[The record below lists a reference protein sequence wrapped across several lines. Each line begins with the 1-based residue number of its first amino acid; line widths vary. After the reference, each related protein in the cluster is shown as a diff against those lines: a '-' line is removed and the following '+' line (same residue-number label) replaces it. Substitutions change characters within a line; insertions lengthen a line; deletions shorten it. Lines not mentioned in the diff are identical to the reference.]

1 MIRFSKKIVFGFFCT
16 GVLLSACVLPE
27 KEDPFERLSEE
38 KVETISG
45 KIFPFSVSV
54 STRATHRLEESG
66 KLQAYLASKVVRLE
80 DFEGRIVE
88 VDGVFR
94 TEKMRPIFW
103 VEKIRLKDIEAKKA
117 KEVLDLV
124 FETKKFRFV
133 YPKEWEYTTAP
144 NGTAYF
150 LDKTDQARR
159 VFLTFSV
166 EELNEKD
173 KKDDPNILIANLAG
187 TKEVA
192 EDDLKREREKIVL
205 FSNIYDKK
213 YTFIFTHAFEEFEK
227 KKAFFKLLNSLVEGE
242 ENIQKLKDEA
252 LKKLAEEEKA
262 KLEAEEKAAADLA
275 LVKEAERKSQ
285 ALLEKSKETDSS
297 LLSKIFGEKDTKKEE
312 VVAVDVFETE
322 ALSDVEN
329 EKVTEI
335 IKNTSFENLINEKAF
350 VYESAYYK
358 FSMKVPYGFWF
369 RNFGAGEDI
378 IAQIGFSNQAFTTP
392 AESKFWLQIL
402 GTQTKVEKIIEKK
415 EGEKIILEVPRT
427 DKSFFELS
435 GPVEFRDALWSI
447 AETIESF

>member
-1 MIRFSKKIVFGFFCT
+1 MFKFSKKIVFGFCCT

-38 KVETISG
+38 KVETIAG

-54 STRATHRLEESG
+54 STRATHRLEKNE

-103 VEKIRLKDIEAKKA
+103 VEKIRLKDIEEKKA
-117 KEVLDLV
+117 EEILDLV
-124 FETKKFRFV
+124 FETKRFRFV
-133 YPKEWEYTTAP
+133 YPKEWDYTTAP

-166 EELNEKD
+166 EELDEKD
-173 KKDDPNILIANLAG
+173 KKNDPNILIANLAG
-187 TKEVA
+187 TKDVA

-213 YTFIFTHAFEEFEK
+213 YTFIFTHSFEEFEK
-227 KKAFFKLLNSLVEGE
+227 KKSFFKLLNSLVEGE

-252 LKKLAEEEKA
+252 LKKLAEAEKE
-262 KLEAEEKAAADLA
+262 KLEAEEKAVADLA
-275 LVKEAERKSQ
+275 LAKEAERQSA
-285 ALLEKSKETDSS
+285 ALFEKEKERSS
-297 LLSKIFGEKDTKKEE
+297 LLSKIFGEKEEEETEVIEEE
-312 VVAVDVFETE
+312 VSEIEEGSDLETE
-322 ALSDVEN
+322 
-329 EKVTEI
+329 KITEI
-335 IKNTSFENLINEKAF
+335 VEKKSFENLINEKAF

-369 RNFGAGEDI
+369 RNFGAGEDVMV
-378 IAQIGFSNQAFTTP
+378 QIGFSNQAFTKP
-392 AESKFWLQIL
+392 AESKFWLRIF
-402 GTQTKVEKIIEKK
+402 GTQEKIENITEKTD
-415 EGEKIILEVPRT
+415 GSRVILEVPRT

-435 GPVEFRDALWSI
+435 GPAEFRDVLWSI
-447 AETIESF
+447 AETIEGL